1 MSSTKVKPRTK
12 KLQRKLWKQRLSLL
26 TSIDNW
32 KKRKKIV
39 FGLVCVF
46 VMCLSLLGMYKNY
59 MEKQNAEIEKTI
71 VRYYMAMSNKDI
83 EELKRNIYPD
93 NEVYTNGFILDMFS
107 KMGVINFN
115 SIKLETI
122 YPALIDGNIAIVGY
136 VAETKGSLK
145 QENIIFKEIGTTVLI
160 KKNDMWYI
168 AKPID
173 LQNVSSDY
181 LNNFFNK
188 YENVLRENMTEKEA
202 ENVVK
207 SQKYLFSIVKEN

>member
-1 MSSTKVKPRTK
+1 
-12 KLQRKLWKQRLSLL
+12 
-26 TSIDNW
+26 
-32 KKRKKIV
+32 
-39 FGLVCVF
+39 
-46 VMCLSLLGMYKNY
+46 

-136 VAETKGSLK
+136 VAETKSSLK

>member
-1 MSSTKVKPRTK
+1 
-12 KLQRKLWKQRLSLL
+12 
-26 TSIDNW
+26 
-32 KKRKKIV
+32 
-39 FGLVCVF
+39 
-46 VMCLSLLGMYKNY
+46 MCLSLLGMYKNY